1 MKNVISISIG
11 SSKRD
16 HSTVTRFGGHE
27 FNISRIGTNGDIK
40 KALELFREYDG
51 KVDAIGIGGTLLF
64 LRVGERKYFIKD
76 AKPIREIVQKSK
88 LADGNGI
95 KPTLTKNAVTEML
108 RTGIELKGK
117 KALITSAVDRFC
129 EAEEFAKAGCETI
142 FGDFVFSLG
151 INIPIRK
158 IRTLKII
165 AAILLPILTKVPF
178 NLLYPIG
185 SEQEKE
191 PSEKYAKYYRWADL
205 IVGDF
210 LFIRKYL
217 LNDMSGKI
225 IFTNT
230 TTKKDVEDLWRRG
243 LDILVTTTPEFE
255 GRTFGTNVMEAVALS
270 LLVEKADDAS
280 DDDFARI
287 INEIGMRPMIMRNP
301 YTGKI

>member
-11 SSKRD
+11 SSKRN
-16 HSTVTRFGGHE
+16 HSTTARFGGHE
-27 FNISRIGTNGDIK
+27 FNISRIGTDGDIK

-51 KVDAIGIGGTLLF
+51 KVDAMGIGGTLLF

-76 AKPIREIVQKSK
+76 AKPIQGIVQKSK

-95 KPTLTKNAVTEML
+95 KPTLTRNAVAEML
-108 RTGIELKGK
+108 KAGIELKGK

-142 FGDFVFSLG
+142 FGDFIFSLG
-151 INIPIRK
+151 INIPLKK
-158 IRTLKII
+158 IRTLKIL
-165 AAILLPILTKVPF
+165 AAILLPILTRMPF
-178 NLLYPIG
+178 SFLYPIG

-191 PSEKYAKYYRWADL
+191 PSEKYAKYYRWADI

-217 LNDMSGKI
+217 LNDMGGKI

-255 GRTFGTNVMEAVALS
+255 GRTFGTNVMEAVVLS
-270 LLVEKADDAS
+270 LLGEKADDAT
-280 DDDFARI
+280 DDDFARV
-287 INEIGMRPMIMRNP
+287 INEIGMRPTIMRNP

>member
-11 SSKRD
+11 SPKRN
-16 HSTVTRFGGHE
+16 HSTAARFGGHE
-27 FNISRIGTNGDIK
+27 FNISRIGTDGDIK
-40 KALELFREYDG
+40 KALELYKEYDG
-51 KVDAIGIGGTLLF
+51 KVDAIGVGGMELF
-64 LRVGERKYFIKD
+64 FRVGDRRYFVKD
-76 AKPIREIVQKSK
+76 AKPIREIVKKSI

-95 KPTLTKNAVTEML
+95 KPTLTRNAVTEML
-108 RTGIELKGK
+108 KAGIELKGER
-117 KALITSAVDRFC
+117 ALITSAVDRYC

-142 FGDFVFSLG
+142 FGDFIFALG
-151 INIPIRK
+151 INIPLRK
-158 IRTLKII
+158 IRTVKIL
-165 AAILLPILTKVPF
+165 AAILLPILTKMPF
-178 NLLYPIG
+178 SFLYPTG

-191 PSEKYAKYYRWADL
+191 PSEKYAKYYKWADI

-230 TTKKDVEDLWRRG
+230 TTKQDVEDLWRRG

-255 GRTFGTNVMEAVALS
+255 GRTFGTNVMEAVVLS
-270 LLVEKADDAS
+270 LLGKKADEAS
-280 DDDFARI
+280 DDDYARI
-287 INEIGMRPMIMRNP
+287 INEIGMRPRIMRNP